1 MSISNVNKLLN
12 YMEAVLERAKA
23 LPLTRF
29 VFVDKEELLELIDRT
44 RDVLPKEIQEAN
56 SVLKR
61 RDEIHRE
68 AQNTAEQILNEA
80 KKEAARR
87 IEENEILKDVKIQAA
102 KIKEDTNNE
111 REAVREK
118 TVSECLKLKKQVITD
133 AISIRE
139 GADKYAESV
148 IKRLVNDMS
157 EVQSI
162 IVSGQTQLSK
172 LKENSEEQIAYYKS
186 IADNNDVLL
195 SKE

>member
-29 VFVDKEELLELIDRT
+29 VVVDKEELLELIDRT
-44 RDVLPKEIQEAN
+44 REILPKEIQEAN

-87 IEENEILKDVKIQAA
+87 IEDSEILKDAKIQAD
-102 KIKEDTNNE
+102 KIKEDTNNQ

-118 TVSECLKLKKQVITD
+118 TVAECLKLKKQVITD

-139 GADKYAESV
+139 GADRYAESV

-186 IADNNDVLL
+186 IADSNDVLL

>member
-56 SVLKR
+56 SILKR

-68 AQNTAEQILNEA
+68 AQNTAEQILSEA

-118 TVSECLKLKKQVITD
+118 TVSECLRLKKQVITD

-186 IADNNDVLL
+186 IAESNDVLL

>member
-23 LPLTRF
+23 IPLTRF
-29 VFVDKEELLELIDRT
+29 VVVDKEELLELIDRT

-68 AQNTAEQILNEA
+68 AQNTAEQIITEA
-80 KKEAARR
+80 KKEATRR

-111 REAVREK
+111 REAIREK
-118 TVSECLKLKKQVITD
+118 TVAECIKLKKQVITE

-139 GADKYAESV
+139 GADRYAESV
-148 IKRLVNDMS
+148 LKRLVSDMS
-157 EVQSI
+157 EI
-162 IVSGQTQLSK
+162 KNIVDSGEAQLAK
-172 LKENSEEQIAYYKS
+172 LKENSSEQISYYKS
-186 IADNNDVLL
+186 MADANDLVM

>member
-56 SVLKR
+56 TVLKR

-68 AQNTAEQILNEA
+68 AQNTAEQILSEA

-111 REAVREK
+111 REEVRKK
-118 TVSECLKLKKQVITD
+118 TVSECLDLKKRVIAD

-148 IKRLVNDMS
+148 IRKLVNDMS

-186 IADNNDVLL
+186 IAENNDVLL
-195 SKE
+195 SRE